1 MSNRYYTYERRGIR
15 QDNRAAM
22 DELSNLIYK
31 PMLAEPRT
39 WLKELGAIAGVVA
52 VALAVLYIG
61 SYFVGK
67 AKGWW

>member
-15 QDNRAAM
+15 QDHRAAM

-39 WLKELGAIAGVVA
+39 WLKELGAIVGVVA
-52 VALAVLYIG
+52 IALAVLYVG
-61 SYFVGK
+61 SYSVGK

>member
-1 MSNRYYTYERRGIR
+1 MSRYYTYERRGTR
-15 QDNRAAM
+15 KDTRAAR

-39 WLKELGAIAGVVA
+39 WLKELGAIVGVVA
-52 VALAVLYIG
+52 IALAVLYIG

-67 AKGWW
+67 SKGWW

>member
-1 MSNRYYTYERRGIR
+1 MSYYTYDGRRGIR

-39 WLKELGAIAGVVA
+39 WLKELGAIVGVVV